1 MVAETRRRSGARNPM
16 AKRKH
21 SPKNG
26 DDAAVAAPSFVAT
39 KAFPIVSHPDDSRR
53 ETARKTAG
61 QVTSPAAVH
70 PPRKALPIVTHEDD
84 TPDQAG
90 ERVGAQLAAP
100 ELAAWR
106 VIAAAEK
113 TSGLGEII
121 DTPGMLAAL
130 RAQGAAINAGNMNRV
145 EAMLVN
151 QATALQTLFVRLAER
166 GLAQDSLP
174 QYEAHMRL
182 ALKAQAQSRATLD
195 TLTNVRNGPVIYARQ
210 ANVAA
215 GAPMQVNNE
224 LPAHAGARQIENP
237 PNQLLEPPADDR
249 MDARTPSSAGACD
262 QPMEAVEAKHRAE
275 DAGG

>member
-1 MVAETRRRSGARNPM
+1 MS
-16 AKRKH
+16 KRK
-21 SPKNG
+21 K
-26 DDAAVAAPSFVAT
+26 D
-39 KAFPIVSHPDDSRR
+39 
-53 ETARKTAG
+53 TANPPT
-61 QVTSPAAVH
+61 PY
-70 PPRKALPIVTHEDD
+70 PPRKALPLLFVIGD

-90 ERVGAQLAAP
+90 ERIGVQVAAP
-100 ELAAWR
+100 ELAAFR

-195 TLTNVRNGPVIYARQ
+195 TLANVRNGPVIYARQ

-237 PNQLLEPPADDR
+237 PNQLLEESPHVR
-249 MDARTPSSAGACD
+249 MDARTPSSAGASD
-262 QPMEAVEAKHRAE
+262 PSMEAVGKKQRAKNARRQ
-275 DAGG
+275 G

>member
-1 MVAETRRRSGARNPM
+1 MS
-16 AKRKH
+16 KRK
-21 SPKNG
+21 K
-26 DDAAVAAPSFVAT
+26 D
-39 KAFPIVSHPDDSRR
+39 
-53 ETARKTAG
+53 TANPPT
-61 QVTSPAAVH
+61 PY
-70 PPRKALPIVTHEDD
+70 PPRKALPLLFVIGD

-90 ERVGAQLAAP
+90 ERIGVQVAAP
-100 ELAAWR
+100 ELAAFR

-151 QATALQTLFVRLAER
+151 QATALQTLFVRLVER

-182 ALKAQAQSRATLD
+182 ALKAQAQSRATLE
-195 TLTNVRNGPVIYARQ
+195 TLASVRNGPVIYARQ

-215 GAPMQVNNE
+215 GAPMQVNNGF
-224 LPAHAGARQIENP
+224 PGADARQIENP
-237 PNQLLEPPADDR
+237 PNQLLEPPSHDR
-249 MDARTPSSAGACD
+249 MDTRTQSGAGAGD
-262 QPMEAVEAKHRAE
+262 PPMEAVGAKHRSNNAR
-275 DAGG
+275 G